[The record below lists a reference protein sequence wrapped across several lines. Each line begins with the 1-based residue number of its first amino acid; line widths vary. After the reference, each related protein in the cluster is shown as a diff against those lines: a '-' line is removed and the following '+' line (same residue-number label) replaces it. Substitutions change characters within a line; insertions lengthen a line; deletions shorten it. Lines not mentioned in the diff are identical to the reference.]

1 MKENE
6 SELSAKY
13 LNGKIKK
20 AENFEPTKHII
31 PGNVLFF
38 TYNPIG
44 NDPYDKCP
52 LSLVISDKGN
62 KFLGINFH
70 WAPKSLREKILKE
83 FMKAN
88 FINLKNSLPPK
99 FPEKL
104 PEPLY
109 RMISPIFRLYLK
121 NRVNKKIAVIPSSE
135 IGYVINLKAEKF
147 IGISSEQAYKHY
159 FVKQQKSKS
168 LFNF

>member
-1 MKENE
+1 MNKD

-20 AENFEPTKHII
+20 AENFESSKHII

-44 NDPYDKCP
+44 NEPYDKCP
-52 LSLVISDKGN
+52 LALVIADKGN

-70 WAPKSLREKILKE
+70 WAPKTLREKILKE

-88 FINLKNSLPPK
+88 FINVKHSLPMK

-104 PEPLY
+104 PNNLY

-121 NRVNKKIAVIPSSE
+121 NRMSKKIAIIPPNE

-159 FVKQQKSKS
+159 FIKQQKSQS
-168 LFNF
+168 LFKF